1 MGIAHGISFTG
12 ARRRFGDMFMD
23 VFSIRRVCR
32 CYGLGGFH
40 VRGVVFPQKKSAT
53 RWPRAV
59 DRRGAGPPAVGA
71 DHRVCY
77 RTGPRGGGGRTHG
90 LPPQSASREPRNLIP
105 TSRLAVQEDGWRTR
119 GLPPFEAVLGLML
132 ARSDPSQATLE
143 GGIWSSG
150 TPASNQRRDR
160 AQTPPSCPGRSEPR
174 AARSDAFTRDPSA
187 AGARRFRLAAELSL
201 G

>member
-1 MGIAHGISFTG
+1 MGRRVTMGIAHGISFTG

-90 LPPQSASREPRNLIP
+90 LPPQSRPKRARRRRGGARLEACGQQVRVRPERLGPVMATTCRSPPAVRHGWGLDTQFQLRDHGVEPIVLERDLFSDSTP
-105 TSRLAVQEDGWRTR
+105 TARHAAAVAGDEDG
-119 GLPPFEAVLGLML
+119 G
-132 ARSDPSQATLE
+132 
-143 GGIWSSG
+143 
-150 TPASNQRRDR
+150 
-160 AQTPPSCPGRSEPR
+160 
-174 AARSDAFTRDPSA
+174 
-187 AGARRFRLAAELSL
+187 
-201 G
+201 